1 MEQLSLEKFLIDGK
15 EMPTI
20 PLIQRLQD
28 LREDQIKPRLSFK
41 RKRMETLS
49 PIQPT
54 EPIFQE
60 NHISLTLTTP
70 QLLLDNLPTDGKVTL
85 NTPPIPRLLALKEVQ
100 TKQRLSFKNKST
112 QMLQP
117 VLSHKK
123 LTNNTMEFNNS
134 RSHSTLQI
142 KKSLMIT
149 RTCTILTR
157 NQIQVLMLRL
167 NLIPKLNRMET
178 LSLMMP
184 TMPTFQ
190 ESHILSTLT
199 TPLQL

>member
-1 MEQLSLEKFLIDGK
+1 
-15 EMPTI
+15 MPTI

-28 LREDQIKPRLSFK
+28 QREDQIKPRLSFK

-85 NTPPIPRLLALKEVQ
+85 SIQPIPRLLALKEVQ
-100 TKQRLSFKNKST
+100 IKLRLLFKLLLI
-112 QMLQP
+112 QMDQL
-117 VLSHKK
+117 VLFLKK
-123 LTNNTMEFNNS
+123 LINNTTASNNS

-167 NLIPKLNRMET
+167 NLIRKLNRMET
-178 LSLMMP
+178 LSPMMP
-184 TMPTFQ
+184 TMPIFP
-190 ESHILSTLT
+190 ESHIL
-199 TPLQL
+199 